1 MSERQVTIGSK
12 VGLHARPAS
21 LFAKAVKDAGVPVQ
35 IAKDGKPPVNA
46 ASLLSLLTLGAE
58 FGEQRHA
65 LRRGRGRRG
74 RARRARRDARARP
87 RRGVNSAIAKFVPG
101 RTCAPGLTMLPRAAQ
116 M

>member
-21 LFAKAVKDAGVPVQ
+21 LFAKAVKEVGVPVQ

-58 FGEQRHA
+58 FGDSVTLYAEGERAQAA
-65 LRRGRGRRG
+65 LDELAAMLGR
-74 RARRARRDARARP
+74 D
-87 RRGVNSAIAKFVPG
+87 
-101 RTCAPGLTMLPRAAQ
+101 LDEE
-116 M
+116 

>member
-21 LFAKAVKDAGVPVQ
+21 LFAKAVKDAGVPVK

-58 FGEQRHA
+58 FGDQVTLSAEGEGADAA
-65 LRRGRGRRG
+65 LDGLAEMLGRDL
-74 RARRARRDARARP
+74 DAE
-87 RRGVNSAIAKFVPG
+87 
-101 RTCAPGLTMLPRAAQ
+101 
-116 M
+116 